1 VVEGGGEHLVE
12 SRLQFAPGSVGLD
25 GATARTNFDDA
36 NLLLRACATKP
47 FADIHLEKGQE
58 NPRGGWYSDS
68 YGKIEPAP
76 ALSLSVRTA
85 LPWRCATLLFP
96 YRGKQPPQVDFSFDG
111 RIAKIRSADADEVS
125 VPSSLPSK
133 ASSQ

>member
-1 VVEGGGEHLVE
+1 VE
-12 SRLQFAPGSVGLD
+12 Q
-25 GATARTNFDDA
+25 
-36 NLLLRACATKP
+36 
-47 FADIHLEKGQE
+47 GQE

-85 LPWRCATLLFP
+85 LPWRCATILFP

-111 RIAKIRSADADEVS
+111 RAAKIRCADVGEAKVA
-125 VPSSLPSK
+125 SSLPLKTGSK
-133 ASSQ
+133 